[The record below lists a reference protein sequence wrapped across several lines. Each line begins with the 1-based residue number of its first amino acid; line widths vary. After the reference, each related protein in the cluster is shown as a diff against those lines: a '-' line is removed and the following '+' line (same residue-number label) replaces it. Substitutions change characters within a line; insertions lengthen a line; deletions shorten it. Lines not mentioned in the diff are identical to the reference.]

1 MKAGLRP
8 PEEPSARLGGRPV
21 KCVMRQSHNG
31 SSRHMATSPRKRNPM
46 EEWRLKKTHRRTA
59 TSNDARRAETKKN
72 KKKGR
77 RQQMEMRLMK
87 RDVRRLSAGFLG
99 SSLKK
104 KKRTL
109 RNPSAEMI
117 NGWMD
122 HRLTRFKCA
131 ITAV

>member
-1 MKAGLRP
+1 MGTKSQWLLSAHGDVAAKKKPNGRMASKEDP
-8 PEEPSARLGGRPV
+8 PPDGDIERRETGRD
-21 KCVMRQSHNG
+21 
-31 SSRHMATSPRKRNPM
+31 
-46 EEWRLKKTHRRTA
+46 KK
-59 TSNDARRAETKKN
+59 KQ
-72 KKKGR
+72 KKGR